1 MSTAKWQN
9 IAGSKKFFTENPITN
24 RRFRIRENMCEHIP
38 RQHICHNIVF
48 MPSFNESSIDWQIS
62 FIDSVELSQ
71 F

>member
-1 MSTAKWQN
+1 MPICQKDY
-9 IAGSKKFFTENPITN
+9 FFRKTQLQIENSGLVKT
-24 RRFRIRENMCEHIP
+24 CDEHIP

-48 MPSFNESSIDWQIS
+48 MPSFNESSIDWHIS